1 MFRSLLFTFTSKPKI
16 FNQPIYE
23 YCSKPNIFNQELH
36 DYCTKSMQDSIKKL
50 TEQANRQTPIQ
61 PPINDLIRR
70 IAWTST
76 SAAEYSPDAPPVAVV
91 VSVVCI
97 LSVSSIVFYF
107 YRRK

>member
-1 MFRSLLFTFTSKPKI
+1 MFRSLIFTLTSKPKI
-16 FNQPIYE
+16 FNQPFYE

-50 TEQANRQTPIQ
+50 AEQTNRQPIAQ
-61 PPINDLIRR
+61 PPIGDLIRR
-70 IAWTST
+70 IAWTPSDV
-76 SAAEYSPDAPPVAVV
+76 EYSPDTPPVAVV

-97 LSVSSIVFYF
+97 LSLSSVVFFF